1 MFLLRVVIGPLVG
14 LVVLSG
20 TSVQGQTTPPVRP
33 LTHQTENVVLI
44 TLDGVRWQEIFAGAD
59 STLLFDRT
67 YSPDS
72 VGVSKLFW
80 AATPDARRSQLLP
93 FCWNTIAAQGQLYGN
108 RLKNSLMNVSNPY
121 WFSYPGYNEILT
133 GYADDRI
140 NSNDKINNPNTTVL
154 EFLNYQPEFGG
165 KVAAFSS
172 WDVIEA
178 VVNEARSKV
187 YANAALEPLRP
198 ARSAADSLLNEMMTN
213 VHSDF
218 DGVRPDFLTY
228 YAARN
233 YLRQHQPRVLFISFD
248 ETDDLAHAGRYADHL
263 KTLRMLDGLI
273 GDLWKTVQQMP
284 QYAGKTTFIIT
295 TDHGRGHT
303 PKARWKD
310 HGTKT
315 PDSYQ
320 VWLAAI
326 GPDTPA
332 TGEQTGGAVVFQHQ
346 IAATLARLLGYEF
359 QCEHPVGAP
368 ISGLMKP

>member
-1 MFLLRVVIGPLVG
+1 MFLLRVAVSLSVG
-14 LVVLSG
+14 LVCFLSIP
-20 TSVQGQTTPPVRP
+20 SQGQPQKLIPP
-33 LTHQTENVVLI
+33 LTHQTEHVILI

-67 YSPDS
+67 YSSDS
-72 VGVSKLFW
+72 VGARKSYW
-80 AATPDARRSQLLP
+80 AATPEARRSQLLP
-93 FCWNTIAAQGQLYGN
+93 FCWNTVATQGQLYGN
-108 RLKNSLMNVSNPY
+108 RLRNSQMNVSNPY
-121 WFSYPGYNEILT
+121 WFSYPGYNEILS

-154 EFLNYQPEFGG
+154 ESLNNQPEFTG

-178 VVNEARSKV
+178 VVNEDRSRV
-187 YANAALEPLRP
+187 YANSALEPLRP
-198 ARSAADSLLNEMMTN
+198 ARSAADSLLNDMMTG

-228 YAARN
+228 YAAKN

-263 KTLRMLDGLI
+263 RTLRMLDALI
-273 GDLWKTVQQMP
+273 GDLWKTVQQIP
-284 QYAGKTTFIIT
+284 RYAGKTTFIIT

-315 PDSYQ
+315 RDSNQ

-332 TGEQTGGAVVFQHQ
+332 TGEQTGGAVLFQNQ
-346 IAATLARLLGYEF
+346 IAATIARLLGQDF
-359 QCEHPVGAP
+359 RCEHPVGAP